1 MSEENKVLVRR
12 SWAESGHNLDI
23 LDEVYTPDALW
34 HLPDQDIQGVEDQ
47 DIQGVEDFKQYL
59 TSYLT
64 AFPDA
69 NVTVEDEIAEGDKVV
84 NRFTIRGTHQGEI
97 EEFGPPTGR
106 QMEQKGM
113 AISRIE
119 GGKIVE
125 EWQAYDNLGVRQ
137 QLGLAPEQ

>member
-1 MSEENKVLVRR
+1 MSEENKELVRR

-23 LDEVYTPDALW
+23 LDEAYTPDAVW
-34 HLPDQDIQGVEDQ
+34 HLPDQDIH
-47 DIQGVEDFKQYL
+47 GVEDFKQYL
-59 TSYLT
+59 TTYIN

-125 EWQAYDNLGVRQ
+125 EWQVYDNLGVRQ

>member
-1 MSEENKVLVRR
+1 MSEENKALVRR

-23 LDEVYTPDALW
+23 LNEVYTPDAVW
-34 HLPDQDIQGVEDQ
+34 HLPDQDLRSVE
-47 DIQGVEDFKQYL
+47 EMKQYI
-59 TSYLT
+59 TRYLT
-64 AFPDA
+64 AFPDG

-84 NRFTIRGTHQGEI
+84 NRFTIRGTHQGEV

-125 EWQAYDNLGVRQ
+125 EWQIFDNLGMMQ

>member
-1 MSEENKVLVRR
+1 MSEENKELVRR

-23 LDEVYTPDALW
+23 LDEVYAPDAVW
-34 HLPDQDIQGVEDQ
+34 HLPDQ

-59 TSYLT
+59 TTYIN

-69 NVTVEDEIAEGDKVV
+69 NVTVEDEIAEGEKVV

-97 EEFGPPTGR
+97 EDLGPPTGR
-106 QMEQKGM
+106 QIEQKGIT
-113 AISRIE
+113 ISRIE

-125 EWQAYDNLGVRQ
+125 EWQSYDNLSMMQ

>member
-1 MSEENKVLVRR
+1 MSEENKELARH

-23 LDEVYTPDALW
+23 LDEVYTPDAVW
-34 HLPDQDIQGVEDQ
+34 HLPDQ

-59 TSYLT
+59 TMYLT

-84 NRFTIRGTHQGEI
+84 NRFTIRGTHQGEV
-97 EEFGPPTGR
+97 EEVGPPTGR

>member
-1 MSEENKVLVRR
+1 MSEENKELVRR

-23 LDEVYTPDALW
+23 LDEVYAPDAVW
-34 HLPDQDIQGVEDQ
+34 HLPDQDIQGVED
-47 DIQGVEDFKQYL
+47 FKQFL
-59 TSYLT
+59 TTYIN

-69 NVTVEDEIAEGDKVV
+69 NVTVEDEIAEGEKVV

-97 EEFGPPTGR
+97 EDLGPPTGR
-106 QMEQKGM
+106 QMEQKGI

-125 EWQAYDNLGVRQ
+125 EWQSYDNLSMMQ

>member
-1 MSEENKVLVRR
+1 MSEENKDMVRR

-23 LDEVYTPDALW
+23 FDEVYTPDAVW
-34 HLPDQDIQGVEDQ
+34 HLPEQEIQGVEA
-47 DIQGVEDFKQYL
+47 FKQYV
-59 TSYLT
+59 TMYVT
-64 AFPDA
+64 ALPDA

-84 NRFTIRGTHQGEI
+84 NRYTIRGTHQGET

-106 QMEQKGM
+106 QVEQKGI

-125 EWQAYDNLGVRQ
+125 EWQAYDNLSVMQ

>member
-34 HLPDQDIQGVEDQ
+34 HLPDQDIQGVED
-47 DIQGVEDFKQYL
+47 FKQYL

-69 NVTVEDEIAEGDKVV
+69 NVTVEDEVAESDKVV